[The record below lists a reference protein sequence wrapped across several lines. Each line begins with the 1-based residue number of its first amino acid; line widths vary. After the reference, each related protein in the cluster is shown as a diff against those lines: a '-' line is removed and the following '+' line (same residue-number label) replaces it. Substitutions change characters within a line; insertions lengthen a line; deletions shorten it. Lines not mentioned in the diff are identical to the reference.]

1 MNGFE
6 VTPEMMESIAKEFG
20 NKIEEW
26 NAAVNLIYA
35 DYDALNATFEG
46 NAKASFDKKMADD
59 LPKYN
64 KLSETLRSYKDTIIK
79 ASADYRQAD
88 ADASNVFKAN

>member
-20 NKIEEW
+20 SKIEEW
-26 NAAVNLIYA
+26 NSTVESIKSS
-35 DYDALNATFEG
+35 YDALKPTFEG
-46 NAKASFDKKMADD
+46 DARAVFDSKMEENM
-59 LPKYN
+59 KNYST
-64 KLSETLRSYKDTIIK
+64 LSNTLNEYRDAIIK

-88 ADASNVFKAN
+88 EEAATVFKTN